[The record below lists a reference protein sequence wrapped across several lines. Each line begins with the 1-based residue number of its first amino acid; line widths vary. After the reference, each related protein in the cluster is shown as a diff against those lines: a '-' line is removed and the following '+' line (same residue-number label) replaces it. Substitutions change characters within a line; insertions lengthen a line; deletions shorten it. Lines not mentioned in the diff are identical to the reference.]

1 MKPLP
6 LLSLSGALPSRSQA
20 LDGMNPRSSSFRS
33 HKLDGMKPS
42 ATLRRPT
49 ALGARSLPPTLS
61 YAQVI
66 STTFLLLASSSSSFF
81 LFLSPF
87 LHLRPLHFFY
97 FILFFILFPCFF
109 PVFPFF
115 PCSFLYQFF
124 CYYE

>member
-20 LDGMNPRSSSFRS
+20 LDGMNLRSSSFRS

-61 YAQVI
+61 YAQPSI
-66 STTFLLLASSSSSFF
+66 LHRLRKEFF
-81 LFLSPF
+81 NFGFSLFVVAF
-87 LHLRPLHFFY
+87 YVDLRERYAEGFNL
-97 FILFFILFPCFF
+97 ILDSIMIVVTC
-109 PVFPFF
+109 
-115 PCSFLYQFF
+115 
-124 CYYE
+124 